1 MNNTSVKTDDP
12 RESAEAKRPDEAVES
27 FELVIQQIEA
37 QASTQTQVLL
47 DVLERE
53 ETSQFRNW
61 GIND

>member
-1 MNNTSVKTDDP
+1 MNKSSVKSADLK
-12 RESAEAKRPDEAVES
+12 ESAEAERPDEEVES

-53 ETSQFRNW
+53 ETSKFRHW
-61 GIND
+61 GINE